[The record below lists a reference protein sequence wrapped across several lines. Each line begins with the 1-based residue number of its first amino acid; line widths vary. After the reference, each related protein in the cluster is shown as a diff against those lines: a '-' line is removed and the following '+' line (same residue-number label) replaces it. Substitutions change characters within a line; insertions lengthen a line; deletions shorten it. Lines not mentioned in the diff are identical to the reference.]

1 MSCNKFLQQ
10 QIANAQLRSTE
21 ERFDD
26 SVFTGYLTG
35 AEDYF
40 KHDRCFGAMCG
51 TDLRDNMNPANYTGV
66 YSTHLFAQKAAEAV
80 NNHNTDKVLK
90 VQSFSKRSMSGI
102 DCIRESKNRKSL

>member
-51 TDLRDNMNPANYTGV
+51 IDLRDNMNPANYTGV
-66 YSTHLFAQKAAEAV
+66 YSTHLFAQKAAEVV
-80 NNHNTDKVLK
+80 NNHNTDKVLM

-102 DCIRESKNRKSL
+102 NCIRESKNRKSL

>member
-21 ERFDD
+21 ETFDD

-40 KHDRCFGAMCG
+40 NHDRCVGAMCG

-66 YSTHLFAQKAAEAV
+66 YSTHLFAQKAAEVV
-80 NNHNTDKVLK
+80 NNHNTDKVLM

-102 DCIRESKNRKSL
+102 NCIRESKNRKSL